1 MVTEN
6 GALRYPPQGPM
17 GDHDL
22 PSRRRIPNPP
32 RLDPLRINPP
42 YPRPST
48 ADGLRP
54 PHSHYRPAPSP
65 HHPRSPR
72 KPHAYPHPPRLDSAS
87 RAASPLSPRLWPDDG
102 SPMSRPTY
110 YKPSVTSSP
119 GPAHDRTSRPLEGEY
134 ERAPRHAIPAD
145 QPDVPLSVSTAKLQP
160 KRSKPY
166 LAYTPSPHGLV
177 LPRGPYNSRPSDP
190 YGEDALRSSVNSAM
204 TSRSSIEHAS
214 GTERSSVLTKSSSI
228 TDLSPDTPDG
238 GYEKDEGMSVED
250 AISMYLD
257 GFSDVTEEPASPDLL
272 DDSKLKTLNPL
283 PRGELVLDNHHAPDS
298 SPDLDPIRDFPPAP
312 TLSKFSTTPEHDF
325 SDQQYSKDA
334 RSDRASLD
342 KPQGAPENPLNPQD
356 QNLLDMQF
364 LGDAR
369 SDINLYSE
377 SLDGPLD
384 VPIDVP
390 LGQSLEE
397 PLDKQPEPA
406 SLAQPPPIPRV
417 AETKVMLGGVVPPPL
432 SIATETRDC
441 YGFRKATSYITLQ
454 QYEEW
459 SASYADFAANR
470 RVKWAELLNE
480 HGLPSTNPTTFPPR
494 TSKVKR
500 FIRKGIPPEMRGA
513 AWFWYA
519 GGFEHLNRNPG
530 LYDQLVQQAMESP
543 SNDDKEHI
551 ERDLHRT
558 FPDNLHFKPEKADQI
573 ASEAGHQGQS
583 SVTVETE
590 MIRSLRRVLYAFALH
605 NPEIG
610 YTQSLNF
617 ITGLFLLFLPE
628 EKAFWMLHIIT
639 SVYLP
644 NTHEISLEGA
654 NVDLWILMVLLKESL
669 PNVYSKIAG
678 TGGKSRSAPLSVHSR
693 LPDITLGLTN
703 WLMSVFIG
711 TLPLETT
718 LRVWDVFFFEGS
730 KTFFRV
736 SMAIFKACE
745 KDIMAV
751 SDPMEV
757 FQVVQTVPKRLMD
770 ANTLLD
776 GSFIRRNRVG
786 QTRIEELRAA
796 RRTAVRQDK
805 LRRSLAMSKGQLH
818 AATDEWPTRSRT
830 PIPGLERTFADSW
843 RQMRNHAFRGQAASY
858 YNADQSSQQPGYNN
872 GYNRNQ
878 TGSYQYNEDNR
889 GPEPKPPHELPPTYN
904 EAVYGFDDAFK
915 VEKPKFNDLWA
926 GLLLIA
932 VFLGYV
938 AVSGISIYRYSKYKG
953 FNGDGIY
960 DSANSVSLDTN
971 TLVLF
976 IFVLCVALAFSWGY
990 FLTARHFPKFFIWAT
1005 GILNIVFA
1013 LATGIYYIA
1022 RKQYGGGIVFLLF
1035 GVFAIIC
1042 FISWIPRIPF
1052 TAFMLQTSMD
1062 VSRRY
1067 GHMFLVSAI
1076 GGIVS
1081 VAFAAWF
1088 SVTLVAIYVAF
1099 EPGSGTT
1106 NPSCTDGGCSRAR
1119 VIGLVVYVT
1128 FAMYW
1133 FSEWIKNTVHTTIAG
1148 VYGSWYFF
1156 SNSPDGMPAH
1166 ATRGA
1171 FKRATTY
1178 SFGSISFGSLIIAII
1193 QFLRQLCSVAQRNE
1207 AAQGNLLGSIM
1218 FWVLGCFISLL
1229 DWLVTFFNRYAFCHI
1244 ALYGKAYI
1252 PSAKDTWTMM
1262 KDRGIDALVTDCLIG
1277 PVITMGSMFVSY
1289 ACALL
1294 AYLYL
1299 QFTNPSYNSGGDY
1312 TAVIMAFSFV
1322 IGLQICQILMTP
1334 VSSGIETIFAAMAW
1348 DPQVLMTQHPDLY
1361 QQMVHLYPR
1370 VQQAI
1375 HV

>member
-6 GALRYPPQGPM
+6 GPFRYPPQGPM

-22 PSRRRIPNPP
+22 SNRRRIPNPP
-32 RLDPLRINPP
+32 RIDPLRINPP

-54 PHSHYRPAPSP
+54 PHSQYRAASPSP
-65 HHPRSPR
+65 HPPRSPR
-72 KPHAYPHPPRLDSAS
+72 KYPAYPPRFDSAP
-87 RAASPLSPRLWPDDG
+87 RAVSPHSPRLWTDSD
-102 SPMSRPTY
+102 SPISRPTY
-110 YKPSVTSSP
+110 HKLPSPTSSRSP
-119 GPAHDRTSRPLEGEY
+119 HERRTRPPQASGEPERLPRQRTPPNPTDLPLSISTSRLEN
-134 ERAPRHAIPAD
+134 
-145 QPDVPLSVSTAKLQP
+145 
-160 KRSKPY
+160 KRSRPY
-166 LAYTPSPHGLV
+166 LAHNPSPHGLA
-177 LPRGPYNSRPSDP
+177 LPRSPYNARPADP
-190 YGEDALRSSVNSAM
+190 YDEDVLRSSVNSAM

-238 GYEKDEGMSVED
+238 SYEKDEGMSVED

-272 DDSKLKTLNPL
+272 DDTKLRTLNP
-283 PRGELVLDNHHAPDS
+283 
-298 SPDLDPIRDFPPAP
+298 IPPAELMLDEPAIEP
-312 TLSKFSTTPEHDF
+312 TVVQEFTPRTASQSGHRVLQSQEEPSVTEAWSDDDSIDLPISEPLEKPLEQPLERTQELSH
-325 SDQQYSKDA
+325 A
-334 RSDRASLD
+334 
-342 KPQGAPENPLNPQD
+342 PLNPPD
-356 QNLLDMQF
+356 QNLLDKKF
-364 LGDAR
+364 LGESNSDA
-369 SDINLYSE
+369 N
-377 SLDGPLD
+377 SLD
-384 VPIDVP
+384 
-390 LGQSLEE
+390 E
-397 PLDKQPEPA
+397 PSVQQEPEPA
-406 SLAQPPPIPRV
+406 SPVQPSPSPHP
-417 AETKVMLGGVVPPPL
+417 AETKIIIPGVVPPPL

-441 YGFRKATSYITLQ
+441 YGFRKATSYVTLE
-454 QYEEW
+454 QYEAW
-459 SASYADFAANR
+459 SGSYAEFAANR
-470 RVKWAELLNE
+470 RIKWAELLNE
-480 HGLPSTNPTTFPPR
+480 NGLSSANPTSFPPKS
-494 TSKVKR
+494 SKVKR
-500 FIRKGIPPEMRGA
+500 FVRKGIPPELRGA

-519 GGFEHLNRNPG
+519 GGYEHLNRNPG
-530 LYDQLVQQAMESP
+530 LYDQLVQQVMNSP

-558 FPDNLHFKPEKADQI
+558 FPDNIHFKPEQT
-573 ASEAGHQGQS
+573 GHPNGNPGQS
-583 SVTVETE
+583 AVIETE
-590 MIRSLRRVLYAFALH
+590 MIRSLRRVLYAFAAH
-605 NPEIG
+605 NPQIG

-617 ITGLFLLFLPE
+617 ITGLLLLFLNE

-669 PNVYSKIAG
+669 PNVYNKIAG
-678 TGGKSRSAPLSVHSR
+678 TGGKSRGPALSVNSR

-718 LRVWDVFFFEGS
+718 LRVWDVFFYEGS

-736 SMAIFKACE
+736 SMGLFKACE

-757 FQVVQTVPKRLMD
+757 FQVVQTVPKKLLD
-770 ANTLLD
+770 ANILLD
-776 GSFIRRNRVG
+776 ESFGRRNRVG
-786 QTRIEELRAA
+786 QGRIEELRAA

-805 LRRSLAMSKGQLH
+805 LRRSQALSKGQLH

-843 RQMRNHAFRGQAASY
+843 RQMRNHAFRP
-858 YNADQSSQQPGYNN
+858 QPAYQNPQTGYQN
-872 GYNRNQ
+872 GYQQNPA
-878 TGSYQYNEDNR
+878 QYR
-889 GPEPKPPHELPPTYN
+889 FHGGAPEPKPPQADPPTYN
-904 EAVYGFDDAFK
+904 QAVYGFDDAFK
-915 VEKPKFNDLWA
+915 VEKPKFHDLWA

-938 AVSGISIYRYSKYKG
+938 AVSGLSIYRYSKYKG
-953 FNGDGIY
+953 FNGTGIY

-990 FLTARHFPKFFIWAT
+990 FLAARHFPKFFIWAT

-1022 RKQYGGGIVFLLF
+1022 RKQYGGGIVFLVF

-1052 TAFMLQTSMD
+1052 TAFMLQTAMD
-1062 VSRRY
+1062 VSRKY

-1088 SVTLVAIYVAF
+1088 SVTLVSIYVAF
-1099 EPGSGTT
+1099 EPGSNAT
-1106 NPSCTDGGCSRAR
+1106 NPSCANGGCSRAR

-1148 VYGSWYFF
+1148 IYGSWYFWA
-1156 SNSPDGMPAH
+1156 NSPNGMPAH

-1193 QFLRQLCSVAQRNE
+1193 NFLRQVCSVAQRNE
-1207 AAQGNLLGSIM
+1207 AAGGNLFGSIM
-1218 FWVLGCFISLL
+1218 FWILGCFISLL

-1277 PVITMGSMFVSY
+1277 PVITMGSVFVSY
-1289 ACALL
+1289 VCALL

-1299 QFTNPSYNSGGDY
+1299 QFTNPSYNSDGDF

-1334 VSSGIETIFAAMAW
+1334 VSSGIETIFSAMAW

-1361 QQMVHLYPR
+1361 QRMVHMYPR

-1375 HV
+1375 HA

>member
-1 MVTEN
+1 M
-6 GALRYPPQGPM
+6 GPM

-22 PSRRRIPNPP
+22 PSRPRIPNPP
-32 RLDPLRINPP
+32 RLDPLRIHPP
-42 YPRPST
+42 HSRPST

-54 PHSHYRPAPSP
+54 PHSHYHPAPSP

-72 KPHAYPHPPRLDSAS
+72 KYPPYPPRLDSAS
-87 RAASPLSPRLWPDDG
+87 RTSSRAASPHSPRLWVDHG
-102 SPMSRPTY
+102 SPMHRPTY
-110 YKPSVTSSP
+110 QTPTLPPLPGSP
-119 GPAHDRTSRPLEGEY
+119 HERTMRLPRADG
-134 ERAPRHAIPAD
+134 APRQRTPPNQAD
-145 QPDVPLSVSTAKLQP
+145 PPLSISTTSLHS

-166 LAYTPSPHGLV
+166 AHTPSPNGLA
-177 LPRGPYNSRPSDP
+177 LPRNPYKSRPADP
-190 YGEDALRSSVNSAM
+190 YGEDALRSSVNSVM

-238 GYEKDEGMSVED
+238 SYDKDEGMSVED

-257 GFSDVTEEPASPDLL
+257 GFSDVTEEPASPDVL
-272 DDSKLKTLNPL
+272 DDSKLKLLKPLLPVELTLDDGDSPL
-283 PRGELVLDNHHAPDS
+283 DEH
-298 SPDLDPIRDFPPAP
+298 SPDLNPISYFPPVP
-312 TLSKFSTTPEHDF
+312 VLSPLTP
-325 SDQQYSKDA
+325 SDQDLSNKQSLEA
-334 RSDRASLD
+334 RSD
-342 KPQGAPENPLNPQD
+342 ENPLDQRSDRSLDTLEHASTPSLPQDPPD
-356 QNLLDMQF
+356 QNLLDKQF
-364 LGDAR
+364 LGEAR
-369 SDINLYSE
+369 SEES
-377 SLDGPLD
+377 SLD
-384 VPIDVP
+384 
-390 LGQSLEE
+390 E
-397 PLDKQPEPA
+397 PLHELPEPTSPA
-406 SLAQPPPIPRV
+406 RLPTTSHPV
-417 AETKVMLGGVVPPPL
+417 ETKIELPGVVPPPL
-432 SIATETRDC
+432 TIATETRDC
-441 YGFRKATSYITLQ
+441 YGFRKATSYVTKQ
-454 QYEEW
+454 QYESW

-470 RVKWAELLNE
+470 RVKWAELLSEN
-480 HGLPSTNPTTFPPR
+480 GLPSINPTTFPPKS
-494 TSKVKR
+494 SKVKR
-500 FIRKGIPPEMRGA
+500 FVRKGIPPEQRGA

-519 GGFEHLNRNPG
+519 GGYEHLNRNPG
-530 LYDQLVQQAMESP
+530 LYDQLVQRTMESP

-558 FPDNLHFKPEKADQI
+558 FPDNVYFKPEQVDQLGGG
-573 ASEAGHQGQS
+573 SSGQG
-583 SVTVETE
+583 SVIVETE

-617 ITGLFLLFLPE
+617 IAGLLLLFLPE
-628 EKAFWMLHIIT
+628 EKTFWMLHVIT
-639 SVYLP
+639 SLYLP
-644 NTHEISLEGA
+644 STHEISLEGA

-669 PNVYSKIAG
+669 PNVYNKIAG
-678 TGGKSRSAPLSVHSR
+678 TGGGRSRNASLSVHSR

-711 TLPLETT
+711 TLPLETM
-718 LRVWDVFFFEGS
+718 LRVWDVFFYEGS

-736 SMAIFKACE
+736 SMGLFKACE
-745 KDIMAV
+745 KEIMAV

-757 FQVVQTVPKRLMD
+757 FQVVQTVPK
-770 ANTLLD
+770 NFT
-776 GSFIRRNRVG
+776 RRNRVG
-786 QTRIEELRAA
+786 QGRIEELRAA
-796 RRTAVRQDK
+796 RRTAIRQDK

-818 AATDEWPTRSRT
+818 ASTTDEWPTRSRT
-830 PIPGLERTFADSW
+830 PIPGIERTFADSW
-843 RQMRNHAFRGQAASY
+843 RQMRNHAFRMSGQADSY
-858 YNADQSSQQPGYNN
+858 YNPHQNFSEQPGYNN
-872 GYNRNQ
+872 NGFNNQPNSGYQVN
-878 TGSYQYNEDNR
+878 GGR
-889 GPEPKPPHELPPTYN
+889 GPEPKPPQDPPTYN
-904 EAVYGFDDAFK
+904 QAVYGFDDAFK
-915 VEKPKFNDLWA
+915 VEKPKFNDIWA

-938 AVSGISIYRYSKYKG
+938 AVSGVAIYRYSKYKG

-960 DSANSVSLDTN
+960 DSANSFSLDTS

-976 IFVLCVALAFSWGY
+976 LFVLCVALVFSWGY
-990 FLTARHFPKFFIWAT
+990 FLAARHFPKFFIWAT
-1005 GILNIVFA
+1005 GILNIIFA

-1022 RKQYGGGIVFLLF
+1022 RKQYGGGIVFLIF
-1035 GVFAIIC
+1035 GVFAIVC

-1076 GGIVS
+1076 GGLIS

-1099 EPGSGTT
+1099 EPSSDGV
-1106 NPSCTDGGCSRAR
+1106 NPSCTNGGCSTAR
-1119 VIGLVVYVT
+1119 VIGLVVYIT

-1133 FSEWIKNTVHTTIAG
+1133 ISEWIKNTVHTTIAG
-1148 VYGSWYFF
+1148 VYGSWYFW
-1156 SNSPDGMPAH
+1156 SNSPRGMPAG

-1193 QFLRQLCSVAQRNE
+1193 NCLRQACSVAQRNE
-1207 AAQGNLLGSIM
+1207 AAEGNLFGSIM

-1277 PVITMGSMFVSY
+1277 PVLTMGSVFVSY
-1289 ACALL
+1289 VCALL

-1299 QFTNPSYNSGGDY
+1299 QFTDPSYNSGGDF

-1361 QQMVHLYPR
+1361 QKMIHLYPR

-1375 HV
+1375 HA

>member
-1 MVTEN
+1 MVTGN
-6 GALRYPPQGPM
+6 GPLRYPPQGPI
-17 GDHDL
+17 GDYDH
-22 PSRRRIPNPP
+22 SNRRQIPNPP

-54 PHSHYRPAPSP
+54 PRPPHTHYRAAPSP
-65 HHPRSPR
+65 HPPRSPR
-72 KPHAYPHPPRLDSAS
+72 KYPAYPPRLDSAP
-87 RAASPLSPRLWPDDG
+87 RAVSPHSPRLWDDD
-102 SPMSRPTY
+102 SPINRPTY
-110 YKPSVTSSP
+110 HNPPSPTSSRTP
-119 GPAHDRTSRPLEGEY
+119 RERRTRWPPVNGELERLPRQRTPPNPIDFPLSISTSRLEN
-134 ERAPRHAIPAD
+134 
-145 QPDVPLSVSTAKLQP
+145 
-160 KRSKPY
+160 KRSRPY
-166 LAYTPSPHGLV
+166 LAHTPSPHGLA
-177 LPRGPYNSRPSDP
+177 LPRSPYNTRPTDP
-190 YGEDALRSSVNSAM
+190 YGEDVLRSSVNSAV

-238 GYEKDEGMSVED
+238 SYEKDEGMSVED

-272 DDSKLKTLNPL
+272 DDTKLKALNPI
-283 PRGELVLDNHHAPDS
+283 PPTELILDEPAFKPAAINS
-298 SPDLDPIRDFPPAP
+298 FPPRTTSEPDHHNQQPSEEQSVKEPWSYNGLIDQTETESFERSLEQTAEP
-312 TLSKFSTTPEHDF
+312 SHPELSP
-325 SDQQYSKDA
+325 
-334 RSDRASLD
+334 
-342 KPQGAPENPLNPQD
+342 PD
-356 QNLLDMQF
+356 QNLLDKQF
-364 LGDAR
+364 LGESN
-369 SDINLYSE
+369 SDTNSF
-377 SLDGPLD
+377 D
-384 VPIDVP
+384 
-390 LGQSLEE
+390 E
-397 PLDKQPEPA
+397 PSVEREPV
-406 SLAQPPPIPRV
+406 SPAQPPPAPSP
-417 AETKVMLGGVVPPPL
+417 AETKIELPGIVPPPL

-441 YGFRKATSYITLQ
+441 YGFRKATSYVTLQ
-454 QYEEW
+454 QYEAW
-459 SASYADFAANR
+459 SGSYAEFAANR
-470 RVKWAELLNE
+470 RIKWAELLNE
-480 HGLPSTNPTTFPPR
+480 NGLPSANPSNFPPKS
-494 TSKVKR
+494 SKVKR
-500 FIRKGIPPEMRGA
+500 FVRKGIPPEFRGA

-519 GGFEHLNRNPG
+519 GGYEHLNRNPG
-530 LYDQLVQQAMESP
+530 LYDQLVKQVMNSP

-558 FPDNLHFKPEKADQI
+558 FPDNIHFKPEQAPQL
-573 ASEAGHQGQS
+573 SGNTGQS
-583 SVTVETE
+583 VVVETE
-590 MIRSLRRVLYAFALH
+590 MIRSLRRVLYAFAAH
-605 NPEIG
+605 NPQIG

-617 ITGLFLLFLPE
+617 ITGLLLLFLNE
-628 EKAFWMLHIIT
+628 EKTFWMLHIIT

-644 NTHEISLEGA
+644 STHEISLEGA
-654 NVDLWILMVLLKESL
+654 NVDLWILMVLLKDCL
-669 PNVYSKIAG
+669 PNVYNKIAG
-678 TGGKSRSAPLSVHSR
+678 TGGRSRGAPLSVNSR

-718 LRVWDVFFFEGS
+718 LRVWDVFFYEGS

-736 SMAIFKACE
+736 SMGLFKVCE

-757 FQVVQTVPKRLMD
+757 FQVVQTVPKKMLD
-770 ANTLLD
+770 ANSLLEE
-776 GSFIRRNRVG
+776 SFTRRNRVG
-786 QTRIEELRAA
+786 QGRIDELRAA
-796 RRTAVRQDK
+796 RRAAVRQEK
-805 LRRSLAMSKGQLH
+805 LRRSQALSKGQLH

-858 YNADQSSQQPGYNN
+858 YNQNQSFEQPQPAYRNPQPGYQN
-872 GYNRNQ
+872 GYQPNPAQ
-878 TGSYQYNEDNR
+878 YQYNGGN
-889 GPEPKPPHELPPTYN
+889 PEPKTPQGDPPTYN
-904 EAVYGFDDAFK
+904 QAVYGFDDAFK
-915 VEKPKFNDLWA
+915 IEKPKFHDLWA

-938 AVSGISIYRYSKYKG
+938 AVSGLSIYRYSKYKG
-953 FNGDGIY
+953 FNGTGIY
-960 DSANSVSLDTN
+960 DSSNSVSLDTN
-971 TLVLF
+971 TVVLF
-976 IFVLCVALAFSWGY
+976 IFVLCVALTFSWGY
-990 FLTARHFPKFFIWAT
+990 FLAARHFPKFFIWAT
-1005 GILNIVFA
+1005 GVLNIVFA

-1022 RKQYGGGIVFLLF
+1022 RKQYGGGIVFLIF

-1052 TAFMLQTSMD
+1052 TAFMLQTAMD
-1062 VSRRY
+1062 VSRKY
-1067 GHMFLVSAI
+1067 GHMFVVSAI

-1088 SVTLVAIYVAF
+1088 SVTLVSIYVAF
-1099 EPGSGTT
+1099 EPGSGAT
-1106 NPSCTDGGCSRAR
+1106 NPSCANGGCSRAR

-1133 FSEWIKNTVHTTIAG
+1133 LSEFIKNTVHTTVAG
-1148 VYGSWYFF
+1148 IYGSWYFWA
-1156 SNSPDGMPAH
+1156 NSPNGMPAH

-1193 QFLRQLCSVAQRNE
+1193 NCLRQACSVAQRHE
-1207 AAQGNLLGSIM
+1207 AAEGNIFGSIM
-1218 FWVLGCFISLL
+1218 FWILGCFISLL

-1262 KDRGIDALVTDCLIG
+1262 KDRGIDALITDCLIG
-1277 PVITMGSMFVSY
+1277 PVITMGSVFVSY
-1289 ACALL
+1289 VCALL

-1299 QFTNPSYNSGGDY
+1299 QFTKPGYNSDGNF
-1312 TAVIMAFSFV
+1312 TAVIMAFAFV

-1334 VSSGIETIFAAMAW
+1334 VSSGIETIFSAMAW

-1361 QQMVHLYPR
+1361 QRMVHLYPR

-1375 HV
+1375 HA